1 MKAFL
6 IIFALY
12 SIFLLSSCKESKS
25 SGTETKN
32 IPTSYATSVTADDRY
47 NLASEITDPPLIK
60 AVSDLALELDNLLIL
75 KKIVGGEIL
84 LIKDND
90 ILLHQVSG
98 WDNKSLDQKL
108 ELNRI
113 DKISGLTTTIIHTA
127 ILLLYE
133 NGMLDLCDAVAKY
146 IPSFDND
153 KSRDITI
160 EQLLRHSSG
169 LSQEAYS
176 KNLIEY
182 DSLAQAIDEV
192 GITGP
197 DKAPD
202 TIGPVNHK
210 NTDIL
215 ALIITIVSGQSY
227 QDYIEN
233 SIFVPLGMAHSFFH
247 LSEHTDLT
255 PLVNSRYK
263 KNENGEIIRTWDNS
277 LPEDYHFQWPSTSAY
292 STISDI
298 SILVSLW
305 INKGELNG
313 LRLLSES
320 LVQKWMILGHTPL
333 FNNDTSQCLIDTIN
347 LDNIDYTPVT
357 TFGYHSGIGPIFY
370 AIPKHKIVAIY
381 FTQSFWYVWDW
392 SFWRRMYTLNTK
404 LDWR

>member
-1 MKAFL
+1 MKVFL

-25 SGTETKN
+25 SATETN
-32 IPTSYATSVTADDRY
+32 TIPTSYATSVTADNRY
-47 NLASEITDPPLIK
+47 NFASEVTDPPLIK
-60 AVSDLALELDNLLIL
+60 AVSDLTLELDNLLIFN
-75 KKIVGGEIL
+75 KIVGGEIL

-90 ILLHQVSG
+90 IFLHQVSG
-98 WDNKSLDQKL
+98 WNNKSLDQKR

-133 NGMLDLCDAVAKY
+133 SGKLDLCDAVAKY

-169 LSQEAYS
+169 ISQDAYTQS
-176 KNLIEY
+176 LIEY

-192 GITGP
+192 GIAGP
-197 DKAPD
+197 DKTPD
-202 TIGPVNHK
+202 KIGPVNHK

-215 ALIITIVSGQSY
+215 GLIIDIVSGQSY

-233 SIFVPLGMAHSFFH
+233 NIFVPLGMAHSFFH
-247 LSEHTDLT
+247 LSEHTDLAS
-255 PLVNSRYK
+255 LVNSRYE
-263 KNENGEIIRTWDNS
+263 KNENGEFIRTWDNS
-277 LPEDYHFQWPSTSAY
+277 LPEDDHFQWPSTSAY

-298 SILVSLW
+298 SVLVSMWL
-305 INKGELNG
+305 NKGELNG

-333 FNNDTSQCLIDTIN
+333 FNNDTSQCLINTVN
-347 LDNIDYTPVT
+347 PNNIDYTPAT
-357 TFGYHSGIGPIFY
+357 TFSYFSGIGPIFY

-392 SFWRRMYTLNTK
+392 SFWRRMHSLSTK